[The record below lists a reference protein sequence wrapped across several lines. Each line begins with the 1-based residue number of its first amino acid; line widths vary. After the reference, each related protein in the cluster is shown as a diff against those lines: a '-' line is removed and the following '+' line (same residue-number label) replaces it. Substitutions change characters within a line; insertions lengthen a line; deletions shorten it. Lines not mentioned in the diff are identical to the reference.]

1 MENLKGKGAS
11 IDEDINKQVEAV
23 YDELKSYIEGL
34 ICCDK
39 IHHNILI
46 REARFEHAMSTLKNL
61 VWEKLRN
68 KNEDTPPKKQ
78 AKIIFYAVD
87 QYSTCFIEDEDGHA
101 TTNNPYGHIDE
112 ERKKN
117 NNYYGLSTTE
127 YKKLLEKDGYE
138 WVIISHNGS
147 YGSEVWSKSDGYVF
161 KGKYKNLKVGDKYY
175 DGYDS
180 IHIKK

>member
-46 REARFEHAMSTLKNL
+46 REARFEHAMTTLKNL

-78 AKIIFYAVD
+78 AKIIFYSVD
-87 QYSTCFIEDEDGHA
+87 QYSSCFIEDEDGHA
-101 TTNNPYGHIDE
+101 TINNPYRHIDE

-117 NNYYGLSTTE
+117 GNYYGLSITE
-127 YKKLLEKDGYE
+127 YRKLLEKDGYE
-138 WVIISHNGS
+138 WVIISITGS
-147 YGSEVWSKSDGYVF
+147 LGSEVWSKSDGYVF